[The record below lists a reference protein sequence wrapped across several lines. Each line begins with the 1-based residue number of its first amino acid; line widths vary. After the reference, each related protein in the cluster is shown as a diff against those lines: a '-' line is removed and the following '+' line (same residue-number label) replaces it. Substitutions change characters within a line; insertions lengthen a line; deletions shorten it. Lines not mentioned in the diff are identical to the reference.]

1 MSRTNTFMNLVLI
14 FTSMYV
20 VDPIWVSFFQFVTK
34 IYVNMTFECQLPSF
48 ADVKSRVLYDSLP
61 LTLVVYKCTLHI
73 FSAK

>member
-1 MSRTNTFMNLVLI
+1 
-14 FTSMYV
+14 
-20 VDPIWVSFFQFVTK
+20 
-34 IYVNMTFECQLPSF
+34 MTFECQLPSF

>member
-1 MSRTNTFMNLVLI
+1 MSCTNTFMNLVLI
-14 FTSMYV
+14 FTMYV
-20 VDPIWVSFFQFVTK
+20 ADPIWVSFFQFVTK

-48 ADVKSRVLYDSLP
+48 ADVKSRVLYDSLA